1 MLREMLQAF
10 VQYKKLTAVLVAA
23 VVLMIF
29 GWIMAARSARRRS
42 SERDAVLAK
51 LRQENELR
59 SRFAGLTA
67 EKALQADGQALV
79 HALAL
84 QIQSELEKEPNIDAA
99 YINLPAEKQYIYA
112 LNFLL
117 CEDAETISRFFRLNG
132 APLTDAALAGA
143 RAMFDAEHLSLM
155 EKAYKMFDSND
166 ETVSALPQDIQA
178 LDAAFGENT
187 DALFDSIRQYIAEH
201 SQIFVYHLE
210 G

>member
-1 MLREMLQAF
+1 MLREMLHAF
-10 VQYKKLTAVLVAA
+10 VEYKKLSIVFAVA

-29 GWIMAARSARRRS
+29 GWIMAARSIRKRNR
-42 SERDAVLAK
+42 ERDAVLEK
-51 LRQENELR
+51 LRQERALR
-59 SRFAGLTA
+59 QRFADLTA
-67 EKALQADGQALV
+67 EKAMQADGKALL

-84 QIQSELEKEPNIDAA
+84 QIQSELEKESDMDAA

-117 CEDAETISRFFRLNG
+117 CEDAETVSQFFRLNG
-132 APLTDAALAGA
+132 APLTNAALAGA

-166 ETVSALPQDIQA
+166 ETTSALPADIQT

-187 DALFDSIRQYIAEH
+187 DVLFRSIRQYIAEH
-201 SQIFVYHLE
+201 TQIFVYHLE